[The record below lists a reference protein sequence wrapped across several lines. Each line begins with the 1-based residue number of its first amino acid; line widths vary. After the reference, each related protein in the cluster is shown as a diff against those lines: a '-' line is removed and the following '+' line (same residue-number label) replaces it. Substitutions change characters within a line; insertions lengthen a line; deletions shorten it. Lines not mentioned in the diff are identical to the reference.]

1 MKRPIAVA
9 TTFVLVLA
17 LALGLLLATRSPVT
31 DAANSK
37 SPLLGKP
44 APALMGTTLSG
55 SKWNYSKGK
64 VTVISFW
71 ASWCAPCIAEAP
83 ELSTFAWENRKT
95 VNLIGVVF
103 NDYVSAA
110 RDFQTKYGSLYPS
123 LIDSNGVIANSFGVT
138 SPPTTFVIDKKGIIA
153 ASLIGPISA
162 KQLSAV
168 IANIQ

>member
-1 MKRPIAVA
+1 M
-9 TTFVLVLA
+9 
-17 LALGLLLATRSPVT
+17 
-31 DAANSK
+31 
-37 SPLLGKP
+37 
-44 APALMGTTLSG
+44 
-55 SKWNYSKGK
+55 
-64 VTVISFW
+64 
-71 ASWCAPCIAEAP
+71 
-83 ELSTFAWENRKT
+83 
-95 VNLIGVVF
+95 NLIGVVF

>member
-1 MKRPIAVA
+1 MKRPIALV
-9 TTFVLVLA
+9 TTVVLVLA
-17 LALGLLLATRSPVT
+17 LGLGLLLATRSPVT

-44 APALMGTTLSG
+44 APALMGATLSG

-64 VTVISFW
+64 VTVVSFW

>member
-1 MKRPIAVA
+1 
-9 TTFVLVLA
+9 
-17 LALGLLLATRSPVT
+17 
-31 DAANSK
+31 
-37 SPLLGKP
+37 
-44 APALMGTTLSG
+44 MGATLSG

-64 VTVISFW
+64 VTVVSFW